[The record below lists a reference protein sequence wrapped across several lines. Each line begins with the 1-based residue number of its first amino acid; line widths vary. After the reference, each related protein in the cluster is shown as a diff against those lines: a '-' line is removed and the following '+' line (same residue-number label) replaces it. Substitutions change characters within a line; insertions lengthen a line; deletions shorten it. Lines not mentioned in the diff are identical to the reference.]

1 MNREIVYEIQLDPKD
16 MTKQEAI
23 DMDRRQSWR
32 QKISSWQMEDLSA
45 YRAMYAWAQKITEKP
60 HMEELMRKAGAWR
73 LARSGLGM
81 LKKAFEKTAYQ
92 VSAVQLRTI
101 DANWQHITLSS
112 SCQVKGYVNV
122 DTDVL
127 EVLIQ
132 QTLEAC
138 QERFCM
144 MDEKSSRRCPVRQA
158 LDQTMNAGRIHDKRE
173 EYAGDVCPY
182 CLKKTEGA
190 DKL

>member
-1 MNREIVYEIQLDPKD
+1 MNREIVYEIQLDPKE
-16 MTKQEAI
+16 MTKQEAL
-23 DMDRRQSWR
+23 DMDRKQDWR

-45 YRAMYAWAQKITEKP
+45 YRAMYALAQKITEKP
-60 HMEELMRKAGAWR
+60 HMGELMRKAGAWR

-112 SCQVKGYVNV
+112 SRQVKGYVNV
-122 DTDVL
+122 DADVL
-127 EVLIQ
+127 ETLIQ

-138 QERFCM
+138 REKFCM
-144 MDEKSSRRCPVRQA
+144 EDEKNSRRCPVRMA
-158 LDQTMNAGRIHDKRE
+158 LDQTMNAGRIHDKRQ
-173 EYAGDVCPY
+173 EYAGNLCPY
-182 CLKKTEGA
+182 CLMKPEE
-190 DKL
+190 